1 MANRGLILAIE
12 ISNPSAGRGG
22 GVALADDAAGWVEVE
37 PLREAQHRG
46 RGAARAGQG
55 GNDDDLMP
63 AIDRLFARRGARPR
77 EVGTVVVSVGPGG
90 YTGLRIACAAGK
102 MIAEVAGARCVAAP
116 TAVVVAQ
123 RVSDEAWSRGGV
135 AVALASKGG
144 DAGSAWVQRVER
156 GSAGARGGGGAGHVM
171 HAEDLAGLDE
181 HGVRTLVGDRFLPES
196 FRARAAGMGWT
207 VIEPTFDPAACIEAR
222 RVFGLPEIDPVELVP
237 LYPREPDAVML
248 WKAKGK
254 A

>member
-1 MANRGLILAIE
+1 MTASGLILAIE
-12 ISNPSAGRGG
+12 ISNPSAGRGS

-63 AIDRLFARRGARPR
+63 AIDRLFARRGARAHG
-77 EVGTVVVSVGPGG
+77 VGTVVVSVGPGG

-102 MIAEVAGARCVAAP
+102 MIAEAAGARCVGVPSAL
-116 TAVVVAQ
+116 VVAR
-123 RVSDEAWSRGGV
+123 RVPGEAWPRGGV

-156 GSAGARGGGGAGHVM
+156 DRAGDAGRVVNADALGALHGR
-171 HAEDLAGLDE
+171 
-181 HGVRTLVGDRFLPES
+181 GVRTLVADGFLPGS
-196 FRARAAGMGWT
+196 FRAGAAGLGWT
-207 VIEPTFDPAACIEAR
+207 VIEPTFDPAACIEAW
-222 RVFGLPEIDPVELVP
+222 RVCALPEIDPVELIP
-237 LYPREPDAVML
+237 LYPREPDAVTL
-248 WKAKGK
+248 WRAKGSG
-254 A
+254 